1 MSPRVHAAATSGG
14 RRLTIFTSFGLTPAA
29 CSATSVWK
37 CDVDTNGTPIFLP
50 LSAAMLVTPEP
61 LRATSASASLM
72 LSSTQNSEMS
82 SPCDKPA
89 AIGLEPASPSC
100 TEPDASA
107 RITSAPLSSLRNVTL

>member
-1 MSPRVHAAATSGG
+1 MSPRAHAAATSGG

-50 LSAAMLVTPEP
+50 FSDATFVTPEP

-82 SPCDKPA
+82 SPATARPRSSRA
-89 AIGLEPASPSC
+89 GFAELHG
-100 TEPDASA
+100 PDASA